1 MRRFL
6 VTILLSVLAS
16 AGAAVAQTKSTTLTL
31 DQARELALQNNISIL
46 QSANSIEAAEARVL
60 SAKGQWL
67 PSVSASGR
75 WTRTQIDQAGQGSIL
90 VEGRL
95 VDVPPVFSVNNY
107 FSAGLSAGYTIFDG
121 LARSNSV
128 SSAVSRAQAS
138 NDAANRTRQS
148 TVFLVEQGYL
158 DVLRNRAL
166 VTVGEENLKRD
177 ERQLERIVES
187 NRVGALSIAD
197 VYRQQSQVASDELA
211 LIQAQNTYE
220 TSKTNLVALIGLDPT
235 VEYDFVD
242 TSIRTEIDSVEIAS
256 TRERYKDIAALIARA
271 LQARPDYLA
280 AQQEVSAA
288 EDGVTVA
295 RSGYWPS
302 VGAFASYGQGNEKF
316 SGLSDNKTLN
326 WGIGLNWNLFDQFR
340 TNEALQSA
348 QVSRRNA
355 ELSLAQAERDIG
367 VEVKKALLDLDAAAK
382 SVEVSRKAQ
391 VSAQEDYKIAEER
404 YNLGAGTLLDR
415 LVANASLVN
424 AQVTRVNAIAGYLV
438 TKFNLEYVIGE
449 RTY

>member
-1 MRRFL
+1 MRSILAFL
-6 VTILLSVLAS
+6 LLTLLGSS
-16 AGAAVAQTKSTTLTL
+16 GAAVAQTEPTKLTL
-31 DQARELALQNNISIL
+31 DQAREFALQNNITVL
-46 QSANSIEAAEARVL
+46 QSANSIDAAQARVL

-67 PSVSASGR
+67 PTLSASGR

-95 VDVPPVFSVNNY
+95 VDVPPIFSVNNY
-107 FSAGLSAGYTIFDG
+107 FSAGISAGYTLFDG
-121 LARSNSV
+121 FARSNSV
-128 SSAVSRAQAS
+128 GSAVSRAQAA

-148 TVFLVEQGYL
+148 TIFLVEQGYL

-166 VTVGEENLKRD
+166 VTVSEENLKRD

-197 VYRQQSQVASDELA
+197 VYRQQSQVASDELD
-211 LIQAQNTYE
+211 LIRAQNNYE
-220 TSKTNLVALIGLDPT
+220 TAKANLVALIGLDPT
-235 VEYDFVD
+235 VEYEFEDA
-242 TSIRTEIDSVEIAS
+242 SIRTDIDSLEIAQ
-256 TRERYKDIAALIARA
+256 TRERYKDIDTLIVRA

-280 AQQEVSAA
+280 AQQELSAA
-288 EDGVTVA
+288 ADGVTVA

-302 VGAFASYGQGNEKF
+302 IGAFASYGQGNDEF
-316 SGLSDNKTLN
+316 SRLSDNKTLN
-326 WGIGLNWNLFDQFR
+326 WGIGFNWSLFDQFR
-340 TNEALQSA
+340 TNEALENA

-355 ELSLAQAERDIG
+355 ELALAQAERDIG
-367 VEVKKALLDLDAAAK
+367 VEVKKALLDLDAATK

-391 VSAQEDYKIAEER
+391 LSAQEDYKIAEER

-424 AQVTRVNAIAGYLV
+424 AQATRVNAIAGYLI

>member
-1 MRRFL
+1 
-6 VTILLSVLAS
+6 
-16 AGAAVAQTKSTTLTL
+16 
-31 DQARELALQNNISIL
+31 
-46 QSANSIEAAEARVL
+46 
-60 SAKGQWL
+60 
-67 PSVSASGR
+67 
-75 WTRTQIDQAGQGSIL
+75 
-90 VEGRL
+90 
-95 VDVPPVFSVNNY
+95 
-107 FSAGLSAGYTIFDG
+107 
-121 LARSNSV
+121 
-128 SSAVSRAQAS
+128 
-138 NDAANRTRQS
+138 
-148 TVFLVEQGYL
+148 
-158 DVLRNRAL
+158 
-166 VTVGEENLKRD
+166 
-177 ERQLERIVES
+177 VES

-197 VYRQQSQVASDELA
+197 VYRQQSQVASDELS

-235 VEYDFVD
+235 VDYDFED
-242 TSIRTEIDSVEIAS
+242 ASIRTEIDSTEIAA
-256 TRERYKDIAALIARA
+256 TRERYSDIAALITRA

-280 AQQEVSAA
+280 ARQELSAA

-302 VGAFASYGQGNEKF
+302 IGAFASYGQGNENF

-326 WGIGLNWNLFDQFR
+326 WGIGVNWSLFDQFR
-340 TNEALQSA
+340 TNEALQGA

-424 AQVTRVNAIAGYLV
+424 AQATRVNAIAGYLI
-438 TKFNLEYVIGE
+438 TKFNLEYAIGE